1 MERIELKF
9 DITKYSFS
17 KIINKYNLFK
27 IYPDRI
33 VNSIYYDTK
42 NLDLYNDSEEGIT
55 PRKKFRVRSYNND
68 LSKNFE
74 IKQSL
79 SYSRKKII
87 IKNIKDPTKYLKL
100 YSSSQNLFPI
110 VKIIY
115 TRNYFKSIFGRVTI
129 DSNINYFLLNH
140 KLNILKKYKS
150 KLKVLEV
157 KNDLE
162 NFDKNE
168 ILNSINLKE
177 TRFSK
182 YCNAVTMLYYES
194 NEVPYED
201 IF

>member
-27 IYPDRI
+27 IYPERI

-79 SYSRKKII
+79 SYSRKKTI
-87 IKNIKDPTKYLKL
+87 IKN
-100 YSSSQNLFPI
+100 
-110 VKIIY
+110 
-115 TRNYFKSIFGRVTI
+115 R
-129 DSNINYFLLNH
+129 
-140 KLNILKKYKS
+140 
-150 KLKVLEV
+150 
-157 KNDLE
+157 
-162 NFDKNE
+162 
-168 ILNSINLKE
+168 
-177 TRFSK
+177 
-182 YCNAVTMLYYES
+182 
-194 NEVPYED
+194 
-201 IF
+201 